1 MAGNRQAI
9 QSRIRSVKSTKK
21 ITKAMQMIANAKLA
35 KSRKKMES
43 NRFYAGELQKLVTEI
58 LGSDEPFASR
68 FLREHTSGRAYTI
81 FFCSDL
87 GLCGGYNA
95 NAVKFVQQNLDKEDP
110 ILVIGTHAYNQLVRE
125 GFNVVNDGPISV
137 DALDEPALTKAIST
151 AVDLYLDDEVGKVQI
166 CYTRFVNTMTFEP
179 TLDVLI
185 PYDDAHIADDA
196 PAKRLTDI
204 IFDPS
209 IDEVLD
215 NLIVQMIQNVAY
227 AHALE
232 TKTAEQGA
240 RRLAMETATDNA
252 EELEEK
258 LVLQFNQAR
267 QAAITQELTEIVGT
281 ANAL

>member
-95 NAVKFVQQNLDKEDP
+95 NAVKFAQQNLSKEDP
-110 ILVIGTHAYNQLVRE
+110 ILIIGTHAYNQLVRE

-185 PYDDAHIADDA
+185 PYDDAHLEDGAA
-196 PAKRLTDI
+196 GKRLSDI

>member
-1 MAGNRQAI
+1 MAGNQQAI
-9 QSRIRSVKSTKK
+9 KSRIRSVKSTKK

-35 KSRKKMES
+35 KQRKLMEG
-43 NRFYAGELQKLVTEI
+43 NRYYAMKLQEMVQDI
-58 LGSDEPFASR
+58 LSVDQPLKSKFFKEHQSDS
-68 FLREHTSGRAYTI
+68 AYTI

-87 GLCGGYNA
+87 GLCGGYNT
-95 NAVKFVQQNLDKEDP
+95 NVMKFLKQNVRKEDP
-110 ILVIGTHAYNQLVRE
+110 LVIIGTHSYSHFERE
-125 GFNVVNDGPISV
+125 GYNLVNKRPVSV
-137 DALDEPALTKAIST
+137 DSMNDQELRVYIDDALD
-151 AVDLYLDDEVGKVQI
+151 LYLNDKINKIQV

-179 TLDVLI
+179 TMNILL
-185 PYDDAHIADDA
+185 PYQKKIEIDEEKTEKI
-196 PAKRLTDI
+196 LDI

-209 IDEVLD
+209 LGEVLD
-215 NLIVQMIQNVAY
+215 NLIVEMVHNVAY
-227 AHALE
+227 ALSLE
-232 TKTAEQGA
+232 TKTAEQGS

>member
-58 LGSDEPFASR
+58 LSSDEPFASR

-95 NAVKFVQQNLDKEDP
+95 NAVKFAQQNLDKEDP

-137 DALDEPALTKAIST
+137 DALDEPALTKAVST

>member
-1 MAGNRQAI
+1 MAGNQQAI
-9 QSRIRSVKSTKK
+9 KSRIRSVKSTKK
-21 ITKAMQMIANAKLA
+21 ITKAMQMIANAKLT
-35 KSRKKMES
+35 KQRKLMES
-43 NRFYAGELQKLVTEI
+43 NRFYSQKLQEMVDDI
-58 LGSDEPFASR
+58 LSADQPLKSKYLKDHHSDSAF
-68 FLREHTSGRAYTI
+68 TI

-95 NAVKFVQQNLDKEDP
+95 NITKFAKQNLKKEDP
-110 ILVIGTHAYNQLVRE
+110 LLIIGTHGYQHFKRE
-125 GFNVVNDGPISV
+125 GYNIVNKTPISIDGMDDMTMREYID
-137 DALDEPALTKAIST
+137 DALD
-151 AVDLYLDDEVGKVQI
+151 LYLKDEINKIQV

-179 TLDVLI
+179 SMNVLL
-185 PYDDAHIADDA
+185 PYQEVEVDDEKTEKI
-196 PAKRLTDI
+196 LDI

-209 IDEVLD
+209 INEVLD
-215 NLIVQMIQNVAY
+215 QLIVEMVHNVAY
-227 AHALE
+227 SLSLE
-232 TKTAEQGA
+232 TKTAEQGS

>member
-58 LGSDEPFASR
+58 LSSDEPFASR

-95 NAVKFVQQNLDKEDP
+95 NAVKFAQQNLDKEDP

-137 DALDEPALTKAIST
+137 DALDEPALTKAVST

-185 PYDDAHIADDA
+185 PYDDTHIADDA
-196 PAKRLTDI
+196 RGKHLNDI